1 MQMNKKGLVTK
12 NLNVGAV
19 ITGVILM
26 VVLFKVL
33 VVALPE
39 VNTAGNELNGTGLP
53 LTSFFVSNGIVML
66 AIMGAVIVTVIGFIG
81 LKKGR

>member
-1 MQMNKKGLVTK
+1 MLDKRGIVTK
-12 NLNVGAV
+12 NLSVAGV
-19 ITGVILM
+19 ITGVILL

-53 LTSFFVSNGIVML
+53 LASFFVSNGIIML
-66 AIMGAVIVTVIGFIG
+66 AIMGAVIVTVIGYISY
-81 LKKGR
+81 KKGR